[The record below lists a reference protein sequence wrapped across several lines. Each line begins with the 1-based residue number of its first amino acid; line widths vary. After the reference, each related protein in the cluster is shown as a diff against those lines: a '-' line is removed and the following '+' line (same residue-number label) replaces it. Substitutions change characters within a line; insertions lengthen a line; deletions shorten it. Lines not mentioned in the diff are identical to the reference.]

1 MIRRVVQGMAPRLAV
16 AALGA
21 ALLAGTGCAQQMGR
35 GSPRS
40 LYTIAGVL
48 EVFRQ
53 DLGKDAQM
61 RLDQQLLF
69 RLEKDP
75 ALDGHWSLV
84 ECSPGVLLVLSET
97 PRVPP
102 GEWGL
107 LLQARALGRGE
118 VKLRYTPA
126 EEEQPPRDYLFEV
139 SVAR

>member
-1 MIRRVVQGMAPRLAV
+1 MIRRVFQSTATRLAV
-16 AALGA
+16 TALGV
-21 ALLAGTGCAQQMGR
+21 ALLAGAGCAEQMSR
-35 GSPRS
+35 GSARS

-61 RLDQQLLF
+61 RIDQQLLF

-75 ALDGHWSLV
+75 KLDGHWSLV
-84 ECSPGVLLVLSET
+84 EYSPGVLIVLSES
-97 PRVPP
+97 PRVQP

-118 VKLRYTPA
+118 VKLRYTPSEA
-126 EEEQPPRDYLFEV
+126 EQEPRDYTLEISIV
-139 SVAR
+139 R

>member
-1 MIRRVVQGMAPRLAV
+1 MIRRVFQSTSTRLVV
-16 AALGA
+16 AALGG
-21 ALLAGTGCAQQMGR
+21 ALLAGSGCAEQMGR
-35 GSPRS
+35 GSARS

-75 ALDGHWSLV
+75 KLDGHWSLV
-84 ECSPGVLLVLSET
+84 EYSPGVLIVLSES
-97 PRVPP
+97 PRVQP

-118 VKLRYTPA
+118 VKLRYTPS
-126 EEEQPPRDYLFEV
+126 ETEQEPRDYALEISIV
-139 SVAR
+139 R